1 MPGLPV
7 FSSDNTDIFVKI
19 NATFR
24 RMPGVVTYT
33 ENASPGQTQ
42 EERGIGGQRRQTA
55 QSAGP
60 QTISLET
67 RGLPRHPVYRWLR
80 ALQDGKKTGEMRVVE
95 NEDIIYPAGAG
106 RCTIAADGTVT
117 LTVADGIDPESDD
130 FGGGEI
136 LRVGGKDYV
145 IVETSAAGK
154 FVVFDDDIDAG
165 KDTVTAVGAATAFAI
180 LNNQKM
186 ARGDSFS
193 FKVTAGEAWGVPASG
208 ANTNNIDI
216 APVSIL
222 PAWVKVA

>member
-7 FSSDNTDIFVKI
+7 FTSDNTDIFVKI

-24 RMPGVVTYT
+24 RMPGVVSYT
-33 ENASPGQTQ
+33 ENASPGQT
-42 EERGIGGQRRQTA
+42 EEQRGIGGQRRQTS

-60 QTISLET
+60 QTITLET

-80 ALQDGKKTGEMRVVE
+80 HLQDGKQTGEMRVVE
-95 NEDIIYPAGAG
+95 NEDILYPAGLG
-106 RCTIAADGTVT
+106 RCTIAADGQVT

-130 FGGGEI
+130 FAGGQI
-136 LRVGGKDYV
+136 IRVAAKDYV
-145 IVETSAAGK
+145 IVDVNAAGK

-165 KDTVTAVGAATAFAI
+165 KDTVTAVGVAAAFSI

-193 FKVTAGEAWGVPASG
+193 FKVTAGESWSVPSSG

-216 APVSIL
+216 APASIL